1 MTGKGEGMKK
11 RETRFVP
18 TEIRA
23 IETDDG
29 ELVLEGYAAL
39 FDSRSANLGG
49 FVETIRPGAFRK
61 TLEEK
66 PDIRALWN
74 HNSDYVLGRT
84 KSGSLELEEDEIG
97 LRVRIAMPDGS
108 QTRYFHDT
116 IRRGD
121 VDGMSFGFRTIKD
134 SWDKPGDGSTPTRE
148 LVEIELFEVSPTAFP
163 AYPETGGKLNV
174 RDYLA
179 SIGEREE
186 RIDEI
191 VAELSDSTDDEPAQD
206 GHSDDTDTDDE
217 ARTAEAKARMYAL
230 RARAILNGKE

>member
-11 RETRFVP
+11 KETRFVP

-39 FDSRSANLGG
+39 FDSRSENLGG

-74 HNSDYVLGRT
+74 HDTNYVLGRT
-84 KSGSLELEEDEIG
+84 KSGSLELEEDENG
-97 LRVRIAMPDGS
+97 LRVRISMADTS

-134 SWDKPGDGSTPTRE
+134 AWEKPSDGTTPTRE
-148 LVEIELFEVSPTAFP
+148 LVEVELFEVSPTAFP
-163 AYPETGGKLNV
+163 AYPETGGKLTV

-179 SIGEREE
+179 SIGESED
-186 RIDEI
+186 RIDEV
-191 VAELSDSTDDEPAQD
+191 VAEIGDSDSEPVQADHSDEPDAE
-206 GHSDDTDTDDE
+206 E
-217 ARTAEAKARMYAL
+217 ARTAEARARMYAL
-230 RARAILNGKE
+230 RARAILNGRE